1 VDPGFGTAYLTRVV
15 GEKKAREIWYLCRQY
30 SAQEALEMRLINA
43 VVPAER
49 LMDEARTWAR
59 EILAKSPTAIKIAK
73 VSFNA
78 ETDHIKGIGALGMS
92 ALALY
97 YGTEEAME
105 GRNAFME
112 RRPPD
117 FGKYR
122 R

>member
-1 VDPGFGTAYLTRVV
+1 
-15 GEKKAREIWYLCRQY
+15 
-30 SAQEALEMRLINA
+30 
-43 VVPAER
+43 
-49 LMDEARTWAR
+49 
-59 EILAKSPTAIKIAK
+59 
-73 VSFNA
+73 
-78 ETDHIKGIGALGMS
+78 MS